1 MSTESKDFDPY
12 AIVLADLRAKR
23 EQIDQAIQAIESV
36 RMGGIP
42 GQQNGQIPGPAPST
56 SMPLEPGAFHGLSI
70 AEAAIKLLSVR
81 KRQLSNGEILA
92 EFRSGSFHMSS
103 ADPIN
108 TIGAVLTRRFK
119 ETGDIVRVGKGTWG
133 LKEWYPGR
141 TFSKNAKG
149 SGGNEATSSSAS
161 EPPLTP
167 EPADPLS

>member
-23 EQIDQAIQAIESV
+23 EQIDQTIQAIESF
-36 RMGGIP
+36 RMGGMP
-42 GQQNGQIPGPAPST
+42 SAQQGQVAGAPPSPT
-56 SMPLEPGAFHGLSI
+56 MALEPGAFHGLSI
-70 AEAAIKLLSVR
+70 AEAAKKLLSIR

-92 EFRSGSFHMSS
+92 EFRTGNFHMSS
-103 ADPIN
+103 VDPIN

-141 TFSKNAKG
+141 TFSKVAKG
-149 SGGNEATSSSAS
+149 NGGNEASSSAS
-161 EPPLTP
+161 APPLTP
-167 EPADPLS
+167 DPDDPLG